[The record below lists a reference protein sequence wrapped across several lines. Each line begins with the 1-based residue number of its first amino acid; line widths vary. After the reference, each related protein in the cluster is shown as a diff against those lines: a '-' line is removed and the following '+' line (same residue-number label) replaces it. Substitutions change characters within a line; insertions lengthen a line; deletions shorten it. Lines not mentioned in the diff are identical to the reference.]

1 MELTKIKIGR
11 TVAYESRAHKG
22 KGKVTDIQE
31 KLTGAWVTVNDP
43 TRNKYVTVRPSQ
55 VSAA

>member
-1 MELTKIKIGR
+1 MDKHIKIGR
-11 TVAYESRAHKG
+11 TVAYTSRAHKG
-22 KGKVTDIQE
+22 KGKITDVTT
-31 KLTGAWVTVNDP
+31 KLTGPWVTINDP